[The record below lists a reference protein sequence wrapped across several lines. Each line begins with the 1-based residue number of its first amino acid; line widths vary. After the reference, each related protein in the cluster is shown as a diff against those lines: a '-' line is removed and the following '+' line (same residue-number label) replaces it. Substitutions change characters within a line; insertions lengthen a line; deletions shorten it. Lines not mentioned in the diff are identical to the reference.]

1 MGVPPPMHT
10 GRMPVPRVP
19 ARVLQEPLVH
29 TIDIRMEIEKLFC
42 MVKMASQQD
51 AAADTD
57 PHGVT

>member
-1 MGVPPPMHT
+1 MGDGAMASALWQDST
-10 GRMPVPRVP
+10 SIR
-19 ARVLQEPLVH
+19 
-29 TIDIRMEIEKLFC
+29 IRMEIEKLFC